1 MFWQARYPTIL
12 VSDALEAYDYIII
25 GGGTAGCVIANRLSR
40 DPGVSVL
47 LLERGG
53 VKGGW
58 FSNIPLLSSHF
69 ASDGSRSRVLR
80 STPQDRLGGRTIDLV
95 GSNSLGG
102 ATKINGML
110 YNRGI
115 PAEYNSWR
123 DAGRVGWGYE
133 DMLRFFTRSE
143 TDLDQDPRNP
153 KPFHGTSGEWPNRSH
168 NVPFWAHTPR
178 IIQATTALGVPYVD
192 DLNDPSQP
200 AYGCTK
206 MHYTMDSSG
215 RRSSTHTAFLPAH
228 LVNSRSGNLHVCTP
242 VVVQR
247 IDVSSSAGTSG
258 EASAEGVWIQSNAGG
273 SSRFVRAKRQV
284 ILTAGPFNT
293 PQMLMLS
300 GIGPVD
306 HLNEHQVPVRKN
318 LPGVGSH
325 LQDHICT
332 PVQFRIPLRD
342 SITQLKLRPWL
353 IIVIFFQYLLFG
365 TGWLLSPVPELSIFI
380 QSRLLDENF
389 RVAMRKKEDKDAS
402 LPSNIPDIEVMA
414 ICNGELKKVIDGGF
428 GFLAVTLRPTS
439 TGTVRLASTDPC
451 ADPVVDPNYF
461 ATENDWQVMR
471 SAVRFSLRIKHE
483 LAAQGY
489 AISDADVPAGPAD
502 KDIDAF
508 IVRHSQSTSHYSS
521 TCRMAPESEGG
532 VVDDRLR
539 VYGVRN
545 LRIADSSVFPSI
557 LGAHLV
563 APTVAV
569 AEKCADMIQ
578 EDDGGRED

>member
-1 MFWQARYPTIL
+1 MFWQTRYPTIL
-12 VSDALEAYDYIII
+12 VSDALEVYDYIII
-25 GGGTAGCVIANRLSR
+25 GGGTAGCVIANRLSK

-58 FSNIPLLSSHF
+58 FSSIPLLSTHF
-69 ASDGSRSRVLR
+69 VSDGSRSRVLR
-80 STPQDRLGGRTIDLV
+80 STPQKHLGGRTIELIS
-95 GSNSLGG
+95 SNSLGG
-102 ATKINGML
+102 ASKINSML

-153 KPFHGTSGEWPNRSH
+153 KPYHGTSGEWQNRSH
-168 NVPFWAHTPR
+168 NVHFWDHTPR
-178 IIQATTALGVPYVD
+178 IIRATTALGVPYVD

-200 AYGCTK
+200 AYGCAK
-206 MHYTMDSSG
+206 MHYTIDSSG

-228 LVNSRSGNLHVCTP
+228 LVRSRGDNLHVCTP
-242 VVVQR
+242 VLVQR
-247 IDVSSSAGTSG
+247 IDVSSNDGASG
-258 EASAEGVWIQSNAGG
+258 ETSAEGVWIQSNTGG
-273 SSRFVRAKRQV
+273 RSRFVRAKRQV
-284 ILTAGPFNT
+284 ILSAGPFNS

-300 GIGPVD
+300 GIGPAD
-306 HLNEHQVPVRKN
+306 HLKGHQIPVRKD
-318 LPGVGSH
+318 LPGVGSY
-325 LQDHICT
+325 LQDHVGV

-342 SITQLKLRPWL
+342 SMTQLQLRPWL
-353 IIVIFFQYLLFG
+353 IIVVFFQYLLFG
-365 TGWLLSPVPELSIFI
+365 TGWLLGPFPELAIFI
-380 QSRLLDENF
+380 QSRLLDDKS
-389 RVAMRKKEDKDAS
+389 RIAMRTKEDKDAS
-402 LPSNIPDIEVMA
+402 LPSNLPDAELMA
-414 ICNGELKKVIDGGF
+414 IPGGDVKKVIDGGF
-428 GFLAVTLRPTS
+428 GFLNVTLRPTS
-439 TGTVRLASTDPC
+439 TGSVRLASTDPS
-451 ADPVVDPNYF
+451 ADPTVDPNYF

-483 LAAQGY
+483 LAAHHY
-489 AISDADVPAGPAD
+489 AISDADVPAGPTDAEM
-502 KDIDAF
+502 DAF
-508 IVRHSQSTSHYSS
+508 ILSRSLSANHYSS

-545 LRIADSSVFPSI
+545 LRVADSSIFPSI

-563 APTVAV
+563 AGTVAV
-569 AEKCADMIQ
+569 AEKCADMVK
-578 EDDGGRED
+578 EGDR